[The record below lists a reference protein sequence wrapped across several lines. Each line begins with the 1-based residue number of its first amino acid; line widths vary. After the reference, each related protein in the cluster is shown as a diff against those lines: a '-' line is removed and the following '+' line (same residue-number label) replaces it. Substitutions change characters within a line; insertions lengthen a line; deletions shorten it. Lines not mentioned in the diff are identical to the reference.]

1 MTHSYRCIIHP
12 HHNKVG
18 VCALCLRER
27 LVALDESHSSS
38 ASDGAYHSF
47 SSSSARDQFL
57 SPPAPLHAPAVIAP
71 GPAQHNT
78 RESSGGNW
86 TRRTHPAQQQ
96 GKEFEDHAMNQPT
109 SFLHKLKLKALSI
122 PPSPDRSI
130 PKQGAGFFSPSPRG
144 SHQKNKLSLPLTSR
158 KSSASDAERQSK
170 VALDHD
176 HFIMSVGAPASTA
189 GSTASTSRQKR
200 TSLRSLFHQSEVV
213 VDASA
218 AGLEAHRSSCKASRA
233 HSQDRKRGIEQLS
246 AAMRSP
252 GFSAGSRNAALS
264 DYRQTYTAEYLT
276 DHVGRHV
283 RCGEPATN
291 YTGPSSSSSW
301 ISSLFQRR
309 KHKSSK
315 CRSSIANE
323 AAFINGLQESSRT
336 SVDVAVAARVSM
348 DAASTNSNLKEIM
361 KSRQQLEEAETMTIT
376 TTRMKNFGRLPL
388 AEQLNYSEQQKVK
401 DRAFAAADSIHG
413 DRQMKGVGNTWD
425 FPARCSVSIDPAANL
440 PDIKSSRMSS
450 RPVDEDELQLE
461 EEKPVRH
468 FPRSRSW
475 GRAWSRTL
483 QSSSPLWGSK
493 QQPSLNSSNN
503 LSTSSLHHHYLTST
517 PKHPSS
523 STLSRDS
530 RVGFGFYFSPFRR
543 SRRQGAPTAAGGKY
557 FQH

>member
-1 MTHSYRCIIHP
+1 M
-12 HHNKVG
+12 
-18 VCALCLRER
+18 
-27 LVALDESHSSS
+27 ALDESHSSS
-38 ASDGAYHSF
+38 ASDGVYHSF

-71 GPAQHNT
+71 GPPQHNT

-86 TRRTHPAQQQ
+86 ASSTHPAQQQ

-130 PKQGAGFFSPSPRG
+130 PKHGAGFSSPSPRG
-144 SHQKNKLSLPLTSR
+144 SHQKNMLSLPLTSR

-176 HFIMSVGAPASTA
+176 HCITSVGAPV
-189 GSTASTSRQKR
+189 STASTSRQKR

-218 AGLEAHRSSCKASRA
+218 AALGAHRSSSKASRA
-233 HSQDRKRGIEQLS
+233 HSRERKRRIEQFS

-252 GFSAGSRNAALS
+252 GFAAGSRNAALS

-276 DHVGRHV
+276 DHVGRPV
-283 RCGEPATN
+283 RCGEPTPASTN
-291 YTGPSSSSSW
+291 YSGPSSSSSW

-315 CRSSIANE
+315 FRSSIANE

-361 KSRQQLEEAETMTIT
+361 KARQQLEEAETMTIT
-376 TTRMKNFGRLPL
+376 TSTMKNFGRVPL

-401 DRAFAAADSIHG
+401 DRPFAAADSIHG
-413 DRQMKGVGNTWD
+413 DRQMKVVGNTWD
-425 FPARCSVSIDPAANL
+425 FPARSSVSIDPAGNL

-450 RPVDEDELQLE
+450 RPVDDDGLQLE

-475 GRAWSRTL
+475 GRAWSRNL
-483 QSSSPLWGSK
+483 QSSSPLWGCK
-493 QQPSLNSSNN
+493 QQPSLNSSNNN

-543 SRRQGAPTAAGGKY
+543 SRRQGAPTAAGVRSLN
-557 FQH
+557 